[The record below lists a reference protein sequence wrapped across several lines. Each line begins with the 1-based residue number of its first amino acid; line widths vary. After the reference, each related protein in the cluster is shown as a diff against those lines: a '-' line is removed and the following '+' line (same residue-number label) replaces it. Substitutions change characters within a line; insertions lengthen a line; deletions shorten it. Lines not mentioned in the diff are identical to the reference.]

1 MQKSKLRA
9 FAHLIAVKGVNIQKK
24 QPVIIE
30 AELDQPEFIE
40 ILVDECYKAGA
51 SKVDVRWSHQAL
63 TKLNVR
69 HQTLKNL
76 SAVEDW
82 ELERMKLQEETL
94 PARIVILSDD
104 PDGLK
109 GVNMDK
115 YSKASQARRK
125 AFKPYRDRMENKYQ
139 WCIAAVPGV
148 KWAKKLFP
156 NDRKSVAVEKLWQ
169 AILSASRADVDP
181 IAQWEEHNAN
191 IAKRCE
197 YLNSLGVTE
206 LKYKSSNG
214 TDFRVGII
222 PDARFVGGAG
232 GTTKGVMFNAN
243 IPSEE
248 VFITPMKGKAE
259 GKVVSTMPLSYESQ
273 LIENFSITFKDGK
286 AVEYSAEKNQELL
299 GKLLSMDEN
308 AGYLGECA
316 LVPYDSPIN
325 NSGILY
331 YNTLF
336 DENASCHLALGAGYS
351 ECIPGFEEMTFE
363 ECVQRGCNDS
373 IIHVDFMIGAPDL
386 SITAVDK
393 DGKETPLFVN
403 GNWAF

>member
-9 FAHLIAVKGVNIQKK
+9 YAQLIATKGVNIQKG
-24 QPVIIE
+24 QPVIIN

-40 ILVDECYKAGA
+40 ILVDQCYKAGA
-51 SKVDVRWSHQAL
+51 SDVTVKWTHLPL
-63 TKLNVR
+63 TKLDVR
-69 HQTLKNL
+69 HKTLKNL
-76 SAVEDW
+76 CAVEDW
-82 ELERMKLQEETL
+82 ELERMKHEEETL
-94 PARIVILSDD
+94 PAKIVILSED
-104 PDGLK
+104 PDGLRGINQEK
-109 GVNMDK
+109 F
-115 YSKASQARRK
+115 SKASQARRK
-125 AFKPYRDRMENKYQ
+125 AFKPFRDRMENKYQ

-156 NDRKSVAVEKLWQ
+156 NDRKSVAVEKLWE

-197 YLNSLGVTE
+197 YLNSLDLVS
-206 LKYKSSNG
+206 LKYKSANG
-214 TDFRVGII
+214 TDFSVGLI
-222 PDARFVGGAG
+222 DGAKFVGGAG

-248 VFITPMKGKAE
+248 VFITPMKGVAE
-259 GKVVSTMPLSYESQ
+259 GKVVSTKPLSYQSE

-286 AVEYSAEKNQELL
+286 AVEYTAEKNQELL

-316 LVPYDSPIN
+316 LVAYDSPIN
-325 NSGILY
+325 NSGILF

-351 ECIPGFEEMTFE
+351 ECLPGFEELSFE
-363 ECVQRGCNDS
+363 ECVEMGCNDS
-373 IIHVDFMIGAPDL
+373 IIHVDFMIGSEDL
-386 SITAVDK
+386 SVIGIDK
-393 DGKETPLFVN
+393 QGNEIPLFVN

>member
-9 FAHLIAVKGVNIQKK
+9 YANLIARKGVNIQKN

-40 ILVDECYKAGA
+40 VLVDECYKAGA
-51 SKVDVRWSHQAL
+51 STVEVTWTHQPL

-82 ELERMKLQEETL
+82 ELAKMKHREETL

-125 AFKPYRDRMENKYQ
+125 AFKPFRDRMENKYQ

-169 AILSASRADVDP
+169 AILSASRADIDP
-181 IAQWEEHNAN
+181 IKQWEEHNAN

-197 YLNSLGVTE
+197 YLNSLGICE
-206 LKYKSSNG
+206 LIYKSSNG

-222 PDARFVGGAG
+222 DGAQFVGGAG
-232 GTTKGVMFNAN
+232 GTIEGVMFNAN

-259 GKVVSTMPLSYESQ
+259 GKVVSTMPLSYQSQ

-286 AVEYSAEKNQELL
+286 AVEYSAEKNEELL

-316 LVPYDSPIN
+316 LVPFDSPIN

-363 ECVQRGCNDS
+363 ECVEKGCNDS

-386 SITAVDK
+386 SVIAVDK
-393 DGKETPLFVN
+393 NGKETPLFAD

>member
-9 FAHLIAVKGVNIQKK
+9 YAHLIAVKGVNIQKN
-24 QPVIIE
+24 QPVVIQ

-51 SKVDVRWSHQAL
+51 SSVEVKWSHQPL

-69 HQTLKNL
+69 YQSVKTL
-76 SAVEDW
+76 SSVEQW
-82 ELERMKLQEETL
+82 ELERIKHESEVL

-109 GVNMDK
+109 GVNREK
-115 YSKASQARRK
+115 LSKATQVRSK
-125 AFKPYRDRMENKYQ
+125 AFKPYRESMDNKHQ

-169 AILSASRADVDP
+169 AILTASRADKDP
-181 IAQWEEHNAN
+181 VKQWEQHNEN

-197 YLNSLGVTE
+197 YLNSLNLVS
-206 LKYKSSNG
+206 LKYKSANG
-214 TDFRVGII
+214 TDFTVGLIEGS
-222 PDARFVGGAG
+222 RFAGGAG
-232 GTTKGVMFNAN
+232 NTVSGVMYNAN

-248 VFITPMKGKAE
+248 VFITPKKGVAE
-259 GKVVSTMPLSYESQ
+259 GKVVSTKPLSYQSQ
-273 LIENFSITFKDGK
+273 VIENFTITFKDGK
-286 AVEYSAEKNQELL
+286 AVEYTAEKNGDLL
-299 GKLLSMDEN
+299 GKLISMDEN
-308 AGYLGECA
+308 ACYLGECA
-316 LVPYDSPIN
+316 LVPFDSPIN
-325 NSGILY
+325 NSGILF

-351 ECIPGFEEMTFE
+351 ECLPDFEKLTFE
-363 ECVQRGCNDS
+363 QCVEKGVNDS
-373 IIHVDFMIGAPDL
+373 IIHEDFMIGSEDL
-386 SITAVDK
+386 SVIGVDAN
-393 DGKETPLFVN
+393 GKETQLFVN

>member
-1 MQKSKLRA
+1 MHKSKLRA
-9 FAHLIAVKGVNIQKK
+9 YAHLIAVKGVNIQKK

-51 SKVDVRWSHQAL
+51 STVDVRWSHQPL

-76 SAVEDW
+76 SSVEEW
-82 ELERMKLQEETL
+82 ELERMKHQEETL

-125 AFKPYRDRMENKYQ
+125 AFKPFRDRMENKYQ

-181 IAQWEEHNAN
+181 INQWEEHNAN

-197 YLNSLGVTE
+197 YLNSLGVSE
-206 LKYKSSNG
+206 LRYKSSNG
-214 TDFRVGII
+214 TDFTIGII
-222 PDARFVGGAG
+222 DGARFVGGAG

-286 AVEYSAEKNQELL
+286 AVEYSAEKNEELL

-316 LVPYDSPIN
+316 LVPFDSPIN

-363 ECVQRGCNDS
+363 ECVEKGCNDS
-373 IIHVDFMIGAPDL
+373 IIHVDFMIGAEDL
-386 SITAVDK
+386 SVIAVDK
-393 DGKETPLFVN
+393 DGKETPLFVD